1 MFKVSHKAAIGV
13 ALAVAIFATVEASAS
28 AVALVCEGEFKTQR
42 GSVEGVIEEKF
53 AGTMHVA
60 LVARD
65 AAVVEVR
72 LQTFE
77 DGTRTPV
84 QTFALPI
91 VEEPPEVGE
100 MALLFPELFLD
111 RQAKAGVTLVAAE
124 AATTPGDL
132 TIDTTDH
139 EILLRQVVESGP
151 MLKARVDGRP
161 LVPTRQKIEMVEM
174 RLDRTGSHISLVWRD
189 DSVRDHRRP
198 GAIRASK
205 IQLRDEKS
213 YQAACMP
220 VRQRA
225 F

>member
-1 MFKVSHKAAIGV
+1 MFRVLHKAALASMLVVGTLVV
-13 ALAVAIFATVEASAS
+13 ADANASG
-28 AVALVCEGEFKTQR
+28 VALVCEGEFRIQR
-42 GSVEGVIEEKF
+42 GTVEGIAEDSF

-77 DGTRTPV
+77 DGARTPV
-84 QTFALPI
+84 QTFALPV

-100 MALLFPELFLD
+100 MTVLFPELFVE
-111 RQAKAGVTLVAAE
+111 QPVKASATPVAAGPV
-124 AATTPGDL
+124 TIPGDL
-132 TIDTTDH
+132 TIDTTDR
-139 EILLRQVVESGP
+139 EILLRQIVESGP
-151 MLKARVDGRP
+151 ILKARVNGRP
-161 LVPTRQKIEMVEM
+161 LVPTRQKIETVEM

-189 DSVRDHRRP
+189 DSVREHKRP

-213 YQAACMP
+213 YKAECMP